1 MNSSRPDIW
10 SKLDAAIY
18 TSRWYLAAALLG
30 LTLIGGGVV
39 LLSKKDVL
47 QPASSY
53 GINQERSVLP
63 GTTDVAGEITPAGP
77 ININTASQSELETL
91 PGIGPV
97 IAERIIDYREKN
109 GLFKTKEDLKK
120 VKGIGEKTFAD
131 LADQITIE

>member
-1 MNSSRPDIW
+1 MSSSLPDIW

-18 TSRWYLAAALLG
+18 TSRWYLAIALVG

-39 LLSKKDVL
+39 LLTKKDVL
-47 QPASSY
+47 QPSISS
-53 GINQERSVLP
+53 GVGEERSEIP
-63 GTTDVAGEITPAGP
+63 DTTEIAGEATPAGP
-77 ININTASQSELETL
+77 VNINTASQSELESL

-97 IAERIIDYREKN
+97 IAQRIIDYREKN